1 MVVFSLSIEGKVYNV
16 YVYNLY
22 YSLSSLLVIS
32 IILIHPVI
40 YNIHVYSLIDTR
52 EISIMNWTLLIFVC
66 VYLQYEVRVLEQF
79 ASEMSKLM
87 PVKQEVDMSSLILA
101 PMPGVLKSV
110 AVKPGDM
117 VSGIWSKHSCVIFEA
132 G

>member
-1 MVVFSLSIEGKVYNV
+1 M
-16 YVYNLY
+16 
-22 YSLSSLLVIS
+22 
-32 IILIHPVI
+32 
-40 YNIHVYSLIDTR
+40 
-52 EISIMNWTLLIFVC
+52 
-66 VYLQYEVRVLEQF
+66 YLQYEVRVLEQF

-117 VSGIWSKHSCVIFEA
+117 VSGIWSKHSCVLFEA

>member
-1 MVVFSLSIEGKVYNV
+1 M
-16 YVYNLY
+16 
-22 YSLSSLLVIS
+22 
-32 IILIHPVI
+32 
-40 YNIHVYSLIDTR
+40 
-52 EISIMNWTLLIFVC
+52 
-66 VYLQYEVRVLEQF
+66 YLQYEVRVLEQF
-79 ASEMSKLM
+79 AREMSKLM

-117 VSGIWSKHSCVIFEA
+117 VSGIWSKHSSVIFEA